1 MGVMNRLRENTGV
14 VLWILV
20 FAFGVIWV
28 LQDSGGL
35 DVVGFAGN
43 NIATVNGDD
52 ITFEEYSQAL
62 DGQLSNYQQ
71 QTGDSMPPQMLDQT
85 RERVFD
91 NLVETK
97 LREQEM
103 ARLGLEVSDQEVVE
117 MIQGA
122 DPHPIITLYFGD
134 GSGGVDRAL
143 LQNFIENPDAR
154 QDWLNIE
161 DYLRQERLREKL
173 DQLVT
178 ASVRVSDADVQ
189 AEYTRRNRAADVRFV
204 ALRYSTIPNDSIS
217 FTDRDLRRFYD
228 DNREEFARNR
238 SYTFRYVSVDKNP
251 TAADTAATL
260 DDLSDLIPSF
270 EAASDDSTFL
280 SRNGSER
287 PWSDAYFRPDELDD
301 AISAAVFD
309 NPETGRVIG
318 PIISGNQAHII
329 KVLDVRAP
337 EETAVRAR
345 HILFRA
351 AEGDTEAR
359 TEARQEAND
368 ILRQIRNGA
377 DFEEMAREHSADQ
390 SASQGGDLGWF
401 GPGRMVAPFEE
412 AAFAARVGQ
421 VIGPISTQF
430 GFHLIEVTERATQE
444 ARIADFA
451 LDLRASVA
459 TLNAAQERLEDV
471 QYFAI
476 ENGDFE
482 AEAARVG
489 LNPSTVQ
496 VEDGS
501 VFIPGIG
508 NSGELQNFL
517 GGADVGDVSEVIEL
531 NNEFIVGVVEAIQE
545 AGYQPFEEVR
555 SQLEPRVRNQKKAE
569 MLRERLEDAL
579 ATAGGIDGLAAAVGE
594 QERTANSLSYTNMVV
609 PTLGRDPK
617 FVGSALGL
625 AAGETSDVIEG
636 ASGVYVIHVTEIRE
650 AGDVPAS
657 ELESLRTQLQTQ
669 AQNRVRTQW
678 IAALKEDSEIID
690 RRRQVLIN

>member
-43 NIATVNGDD
+43 NIASVNGDK

-62 DGQLSNYQQ
+62 DGQVSNYQQ
-71 QTGDSMPPQMLDQT
+71 QTGGSMPPQMLDQT
-85 RERVFD
+85 RQRVFD

-103 ARLGLEVSDQEVVE
+103 TRLGLQVSDQEVVE

-122 DPHPIITLYFGD
+122 DPHPIIKLYFGD
-134 GSGGVDRAL
+134 GAGGVDRSL
-143 LQNFIENPDAR
+143 LQNFVENPDAR
-154 QDWLNIE
+154 EDWLNIE

-173 DQLVT
+173 DKLIT
-178 ASVRVSDADVQ
+178 ASVRISDADVR
-189 AEYTRRNRAADVRFV
+189 AEYIRRNRAVDVRFV
-204 ALRYSTIPNDSIS
+204 ALRYTSIPNDSVS
-217 FTDRDLRRFYD
+217 FSDRDLQRFYD
-228 DNREEFARNR
+228 ANREEFARKR
-238 SYTFRYVSVDKNP
+238 SYTYRYVSVDKYP

-260 DDLSDLIPSF
+260 DDLVDLR
-270 EAASDDSTFL
+270 EAFAAAADDSTFL
-280 SRNGSER
+280 ARNGSER

-301 AISAAVFD
+301 AISSVVFE
-309 NPETGRVIG
+309 NPTPGEVYG
-318 PIISGNQAHII
+318 PIISGNQAHLV
-329 KVLDVRAP
+329 KVVDVRAP

-359 TEARQEAND
+359 AEARRNAND
-368 ILRQIRNGA
+368 ILRQIRGGA
-377 DFEEMAREHSADQ
+377 DFAEMAREHSSDQ
-390 SASQGGDLGWF
+390 SAAQGGDLGWF

-412 AAFAARVGQ
+412 AAFGAQIGRV
-421 VIGPISTQF
+421 VGPVSTQF

-444 ARIADFA
+444 AQIADFA
-451 LDLRASVA
+451 LELRASVA

-501 VFIPGIG
+501 VFIPGLG
-508 NSGELQNFL
+508 NSGELQDFL
-517 GGADVGDVSEVIEL
+517 AGAEKGDVSEVIEL
-531 NNEFIVGVVEAIQE
+531 NEQFIVGVVEAIQE

-555 SQLEPRVRNQKKAE
+555 AQLEPRVRNEKKAAI
-569 MLRERLEDAL
+569 LRQRLETAL
-579 ATAGGIDGLAAAVGE
+579 AQTGGLDGLAAAVGE
-594 QERTANSLSYTNMVV
+594 QERTANNLSYTNMVV
-609 PTLGRDPK
+609 PTLGRDPQ
-617 FVGSALGL
+617 FVGTALGL
-625 AAGETSDVIEG
+625 AAGEVSNVIEG
-636 ASGVYVIHVTEIRE
+636 ANGVFVVGVTEVHE
-650 AGDVPAS
+650 AGEVPAA
-657 ELESLRTQLQTQ
+657 EMESLRTQLQTQ

-678 IAALKEDSEIID
+678 INALKEDSEIVD
-690 RRRQVLIN
+690 NRRAVLIN